1 MQKIFPFLWFNNQ
14 AEEAVNLYTSVFKN
28 SSVGEIMRYPEGT
41 PGVPGQVMTVN
52 FKLAG
57 QEFSA
62 LNGGPEFNFTPAT
75 SFFVSCETEEE
86 VDNLWRAMSEGG
98 AVLMEFGEYPFSKK
112 FGWLNDRFGVSW
124 QISLAGTPQKITPF
138 LMFVGDQHGR
148 AEEAIN
154 YYTRLFKN
162 STIEHI
168 QRYGP
173 EAAAMGEKEGTVMLA
188 QFALDGVAFMAMDS
202 AQDHRFTFTEAV
214 SFFVRCEDQAEVDH
228 FWNNLTSGGG
238 EESQCGW
245 LKDKFGVSWQIVPNV
260 LFDLMNDPDPEKAGK
275 VTQAMLK
282 MQKIDI
288 GGLKQAYEMA

>member
-28 SSVGEIMRYPEGT
+28 SSVGEMTRYPEGT
-41 PGVPGQVMTVN
+41 PGVPGQVMTVD
-52 FKLAG
+52 FTLAG

-86 VDNLWRAMSEGG
+86 LDTLWQTLTEGG
-98 AVLMEFGEYPFSKK
+98 AVLMELGEYPFSKK
-112 FGWLNDRFGVSW
+112 FGYLNDRFGVPW
-124 QISLAGTPQKITPF
+124 QLSLTGEQQKITPF
-138 LMFVGDQHGR
+138 LMFVGNQAGR

-162 STIEHI
+162 TRIEHI
-168 QRYGP
+168 DRFGP
-173 EAAAMGEKEGTVMLA
+173 EMAEAGEREGTVMHA
-188 QFALDGVAFMAMDS
+188 RFVLDGMEFMAMDS

-214 SFFVRCEDQAEVDH
+214 SYFVRCEDQAEVDY
-228 FWNNLTSGGG
+228 FWNNLTGNGG
-238 EESQCGW
+238 EESMCGW

-260 LFDLMNDPDPEKAGK
+260 LFDLMNDPDPEKANR

-288 GGLKQAYEMA
+288 GGLKQAYEHA